1 MNMNREQ
8 KKTAPETAISE
19 TDNRKILSINTILK
33 KDKDVKVVIKRPGEI
48 PQIICAFDIPPE
60 FLSKK
65 LRCETLGTRFSLI
78 SDPKS
83 YDRMNISFARDI
95 YRGTVLIVNRGFN
108 KLFEMSDH
116 DLNEAFV
123 WLMRHRI

>member
-1 MNMNREQ
+1 MGDDGNLNARLAQDAGGVEGLVAKLKFAGMRQCRSDRHRNM
-8 KKTAPETAISE
+8 
-19 TDNRKILSINTILK
+19 LS
-33 KDKDVKVVIKRPGEI
+33 R
-48 PQIICAFDIPPE
+48 
-60 FLSKK
+60 KK

-83 YDRMNISFARDI
+83 YDRMNVSFARDI

-123 WLMRHRI
+123 WLMRHRV